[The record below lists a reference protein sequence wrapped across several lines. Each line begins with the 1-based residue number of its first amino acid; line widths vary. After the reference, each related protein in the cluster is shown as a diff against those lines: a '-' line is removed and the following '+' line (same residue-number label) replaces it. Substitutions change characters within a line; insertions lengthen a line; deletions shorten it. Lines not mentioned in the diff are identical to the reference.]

1 MFLSGF
7 ADEAS
12 SDLAVQIQ
20 ATRELGWQ
28 YIETRNINGKTLGT
42 LSDEE
47 FEKVCSMLEE
57 SGVKFNCYGSA
68 IANWACHPRKEED
81 FQRSLADLQ
90 CAIPRMHK
98 LGIKLLRGM
107 SFLVP
112 DDEQPDSPELEKI
125 IFKKVNELVKICEDS
140 GIIYGHENC
149 KNYGGLSY
157 LHTLKL
163 LDNVKSKNFTLIYDT
178 GNPTASYRRIGV
190 PPYPIQSSWEFYRNI
205 REFISYVHI
214 KDGAALPNADGT
226 PPACDFCYPGDGTGD
241 IRAII
246 IDLLKNGYDG
256 GFSIEPH
263 IASAIIKANPD
274 RDKEEMRYASYVEY
288 GRRFEKLFNECKAQ
302 VN

>member
-1 MFLSGF
+1 MFFTGF
-7 ADEAS
+7 ADEAGAEFS
-12 SDLAVQIQ
+12 RQIA
-20 ATRELGWQ
+20 ATKELGWKF
-28 YIETRNINGKTLGT
+28 IETRNINGKTLAT
-42 LSDEE
+42 LDEEE
-47 FEKVCSMLEE
+47 FEIICGQLADN
-57 SGVKFNCYGSA
+57 GIAINCYGSA
-68 IANWACHPRKEED
+68 VANWSKAPRSDED
-81 FQRSLADLQ
+81 FESSKAELLA
-90 CAIPRMHK
+90 AIPRMHK
-98 LGIKLLRGM
+98 LGIKLIRGM
-107 SFLVP
+107 SFAYAK
-112 DDEQPDSPELEKI
+112 DEQPDSPELEKI